1 MWIFSF
7 MPARGGGVGVP
18 HCARNGDGGWVVG
31 GGGVAAGRV
40 VGGGVELDGLE
51 PQPTKVSTGTIP
63 NSRLTRMRDSVFFK
77 FFMFMMSIA
86 LRALADQDDGPGR
99 GE

>member
-40 VGGGVELDGLE
+40 VAGGVDGVDGLE
-51 PQPTKVSTGTIP
+51 PQPTRVSTGMIANGRP
-63 NSRLTRMRDSVFFK
+63 TRKQDLFLFIFS
-77 FFMFMMSIA
+77 MFMVSK
-86 LRALADQDDGPGR
+86 PH
-99 GE
+99 E